1 MESILVISPHPD
13 DETLGCG
20 GTLLRHKDNGD
31 KIYWLIVTGINEE
44 SGWSNKDVIKRDFEI
59 EAVINKYDF
68 NEVYNFRLPTTKI
81 DTVPLS
87 ILIEQ
92 ITDVYKICK
101 PGVIYMPFAHD
112 VHTDHKIIAMALQS
126 TFKWFRFPHIYKVLM
141 YETLSETE
149 FDFVSARNF
158 RPNIFSNISE
168 YLDEKIE
175 IMKIYESEMG
185 NSPFPRSEETIRS
198 LAVYRGSQGGF
209 RAAEAFEL
217 VYERK

>member
-1 MESILVISPHPD
+1 
-13 DETLGCG
+13 
-20 GTLLRHKDNGD
+20 
-31 KIYWLIVTGINEE
+31 
-44 SGWSNKDVIKRDFEI
+44 
-59 EAVINKYDF
+59 
-68 NEVYNFRLPTTKI
+68 
-81 DTVPLS
+81 
-87 ILIEQ
+87 
-92 ITDVYKICK
+92 
-101 PGVIYMPFAHD
+101 
-112 VHTDHKIIAMALQS
+112 
-126 TFKWFRFPHIYKVLM
+126 M